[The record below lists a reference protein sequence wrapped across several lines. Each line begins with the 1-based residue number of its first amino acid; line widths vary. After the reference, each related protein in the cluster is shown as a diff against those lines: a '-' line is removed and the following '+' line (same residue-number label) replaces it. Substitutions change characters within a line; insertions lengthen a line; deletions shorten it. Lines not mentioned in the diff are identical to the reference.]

1 MKAILVVM
9 LAIALLSILVLSGCV
24 QQEPTANYTAPTPEQ
39 TIDEVLPPE
48 TVAPFSC
55 PDAGI
60 QFDSCAVSDGIAYI
74 GVYNYGLEDLNG
86 FTLQVK
92 YTDGSTETKL
102 FPLQEIDSRGIQVL
116 QFPAPSKTIGSV
128 IISADQ
134 CPALK
139 AAGSTCYQ

>member
-1 MKAILVVM
+1 MKPIFVVP
-9 LAIALLSILVLSGCV
+9 LAIALLSVLVLSGCV
-24 QQEPTANYTAPTPEQ
+24 QQTPTANYAAPTPEE
-39 TIDEVLPPE
+39 TINEVLPEEPI
-48 TVAPFSC
+48 APLSC

-60 QFDSCAVSDGIAYI
+60 QFDSCSVTDGIAYI

-102 FPLQEIDSRGIQVL
+102 FPLQEIDSRDIQAL
-116 QFPAPSKTIGSV
+116 QFPAPSKKIDSV

-139 AAGSTCYQ
+139 ANGSTCYQ